1 MLGGFAQFRTRAPV
15 PALSPGRRNRTD
27 LGLPAKIDVC
37 ENCDTRVATVT
48 DEPNFGASMNNPE
61 KK

>member
-1 MLGGFAQFRTRAPV
+1 MLGGFALYIFGRIRADVRLPV
-15 PALSPGRRNRTD
+15 NF
-27 LGLPAKIDVC
+27 DVC